1 MKGKDELELIL
12 LKLTVLQHLFFM
24 VHVPGTTIAYVYSL
38 SYFSFCYKIVYYF
51 FQTYFGFTLCFS
63 HTITFF
69 FSHYEADII
78 FCLDMD

>member
-12 LKLTVLQHLFFM
+12 LKLTVLQHLFFT
-24 VHVPGTTIAYVYSL
+24 VHVPGTTIAYAYSL

-51 FQTYFGFTLCFS
+51 FSNILWIYFVFLTYR
-63 HTITFF
+63 HFF